1 MPQWPRIHPAS
12 WAGVAWLAARLVTAY
27 LVWVDHFLPLSGRRR
42 RMTWMARAACGNA
55 SPRATAVT
63 FRVRRSARP
72 WPFSRMSQ
80 PAGISRQGRLLS

>member
-63 FRVRRSARP
+63 FRVRRSARRGLSP
-72 WPFSRMSQ
+72 ACRSRPGSRAR
-80 PAGISRQGRLLS
+80 AGS